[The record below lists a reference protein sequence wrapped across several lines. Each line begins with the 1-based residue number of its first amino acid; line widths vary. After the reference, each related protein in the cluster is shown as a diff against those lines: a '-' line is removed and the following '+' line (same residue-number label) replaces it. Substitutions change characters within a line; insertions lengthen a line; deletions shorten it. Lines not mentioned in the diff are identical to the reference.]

1 MTEMS
6 KAKHVDL
13 IVMRTP
19 VVSKHN
25 TLKKKKKEYDN
36 SAGFLY
42 ILTHWKE
49 PFPDYLF
56 K

>member
-1 MTEMS
+1 MTQMS

-13 IVMRTP
+13 LVMRAP

-25 TLKKKKKEYDN
+25 ILKRKKKEYDN
-36 SAGFLY
+36 SAGLLY
-42 ILTHWKE
+42 MLTHWKE
-49 PFPDYLF
+49 PVPDYLF